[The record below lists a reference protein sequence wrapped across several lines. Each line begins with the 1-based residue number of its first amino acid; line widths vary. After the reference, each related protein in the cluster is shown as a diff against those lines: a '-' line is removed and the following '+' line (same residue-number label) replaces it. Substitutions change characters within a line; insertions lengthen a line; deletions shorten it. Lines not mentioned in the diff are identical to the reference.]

1 MAVDIVEGDL
11 IVVLDGLYVGTYPV
25 NDVAQWA
32 MPAQSTKS
40 FARLAT
46 VSVSRKRKAKDA
58 VTGKITP
65 AENDATPLTGLKAIL
80 DPMDSQAMTGTDG
93 VAGLDKPTQYLQAYI
108 TDGTSFV
115 RVVLER
121 KR

>member
-1 MAVDIVEGDL
+1 MVDIESGDL
-11 IVVLDGLYVGTYPV
+11 LVVNDGLYAGSYPV

-32 MPAQSTKS
+32 MSAQSNKS

-46 VSVSRKRKAKDA
+46 VSVSRKRKAKD
-58 VTGKITP
+58 VLTGKIIP
-65 AENDATPLTGLKAIL
+65 AENDAAPLTGLKAVL
-80 DPMDSQAMTGTDG
+80 DPMDSQAMTGTDS
-93 VAGLDKPTQYLQAYI
+93 VAGLNKPTQYLQAYI